1 MPCAYGGAPLRWW
14 NPEENGALL
23 RNMLDMLD
31 GLVPRAILWVQGEAE
46 GYENS
51 SESYLARFGAFVRHT
66 REALGQPNLP
76 FLTVQI
82 NRCVEGPSEALDR
95 QWGMVREAQ
104 RQARYALPG
113 VAVVPSAD
121 LALYDFIHN
130 AAASNL
136 VVGERCAR
144 AALAVCYGRAIDWEA
159 PEPEEARLIAP
170 DSVLLTFRRIRNWL
184 NPYEVPPCELPF
196 DAEDD
201 GGLVHPSAYVTGT
214 DCLTLTFPR
223 PLVGRVRLHGAWRM
237 NPGLAIP
244 CDCMRLPMLSFYGFE
259 VTRQEERP

>member
-1 MPCAYGGAPLRWW
+1 M
-14 NPEENGALL
+14 
-23 RNMLDMLD
+23 
-31 GLVPRAILWVQGEAE
+31 RA
-46 GYENS
+46 S
-51 SESYLARFGAFVRHT
+51 GAFVRHA
-66 REALGQPNLP
+66 REMLGNPELP

-144 AALAVCYGRAIDWEA
+144 AALAVCYGRAVDWEA

-170 DSVLLTFRRIRNWL
+170 DTVLLTFRRIRNWL
-184 NPYEVPPCELPF
+184 NPYEVPPAELPF

-201 GGLVHPSAYVTGT
+201 GAGASLGLCHRART
-214 DCLTLTFPR
+214 
-223 PLVGRVRLHGAWRM
+223 A
-237 NPGLAIP
+237 
-244 CDCMRLPMLSFYGFE
+244 
-259 VTRQEERP
+259 

>member
-1 MPCAYGGAPLRWW
+1 MKTARRATLR
-14 NPEENGALL
+14 AL
-23 RNMLDMLD
+23 
-31 GLVPRAILWVQGEAE
+31 
-46 GYENS
+46 
-51 SESYLARFGAFVRHT
+51 GAFVRHT

-136 VVGERCAR
+136 VVGRAVRPRCAR
-144 AALAVCYGRAIDWEA
+144 RVLRAGHRLGGPGA
-159 PEPEEARLIAP
+159 EEARLIAP
-170 DSVLLTFRRIRNWL
+170 DTVLLTFRRIRNWL